1 MTCYTCA
8 NWSNFISATSAPWPA
23 PILWSMRATG
33 RIKCKSYSA
42 RATANPGNG
51 GIMIMLLDAQT
62 DAEIGEITQEQL
74 NYLID
79 DLEEES
85 AEDTDYY
92 INLDTLDMF
101 AQQ

>member
-1 MTCYTCA
+1 
-8 NWSNFISATSAPWPA
+8 
-23 PILWSMRATG
+23 
-33 RIKCKSYSA
+33 
-42 RATANPGNG
+42 
-51 GIMIMLLDAQT
+51 MIMLLDAQT
-62 DAEIGEITQEQL
+62 DAEIGEITQDQL

-101 AQQ
+101 AQQGVDPALISLLRKALGDRQDMDIRWVTS